1 MAWAGGE
8 SRVKACRAL
17 DDRACATVRT
27 RSQRSPEASR
37 SQSLC
42 DKTSPGCSSG
52 VGGRGATPEAEGG
65 PARPGDPGAWDA
77 PSSRSFP
84 PAARSPGSCGGLRAR
99 ARGTQWYPEEERGG
113 ARARIFYASLP
124 TAGAHPPSPR
134 PKRYRLVSCP
144 TLRGS
149 SGKGCPRSPL
159 RVSPSQ
165 TQGVSDPRRAAAGTV
180 SFLREAKAPP
190 RLRPCSKCSPG
201 SAGASPGLCTPGA
214 RSPR

>member
-1 MAWAGGE
+1 M
-8 SRVKACRAL
+8 KACRAL

-52 VGGRGATPEAEGG
+52 VGFGGHARGRGRPRQ
-65 PARPGDPGAWDA
+65 ARRPRGLGCSQLSLLPT
-77 PSSRSFP
+77 SRSVSRLLRR
-84 PAARSPGSCGGLRAR
+84 PAGAR

-113 ARARIFYASLP
+113 ARAHIFYASLP
-124 TAGAHPPSPR
+124 TAGTHPPSPR

-144 TLRGS
+144 TPRGS
-149 SGKGCPRSPL
+149 SEKGCPRSPL